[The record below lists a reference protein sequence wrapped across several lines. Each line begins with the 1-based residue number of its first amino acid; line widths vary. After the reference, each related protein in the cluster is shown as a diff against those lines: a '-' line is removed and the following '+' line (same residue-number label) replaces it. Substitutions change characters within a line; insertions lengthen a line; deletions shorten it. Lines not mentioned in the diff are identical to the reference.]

1 MPPYANM
8 VMTSEPQN
16 AEDRRTCHVCHQT
29 KALSEFSLKNGR
41 PRRVCKLCRITR
53 TVRQRE
59 EDHRKRTERCFLALG
74 REIRRGRGNHAR
86 AAELL
91 DQLQLLCGGN
101 LKMVAEQWGE
111 FLAETAEKR
120 PGTSRA
126 LKGLITVAEVLW
138 LAQQADRD
146 NVASQ
151 AAGRKHKAGPA
162 RASGE
167 SPDFSAW
174 TDKQLE
180 EAIEQYERGTDQE
193 R

>member
-1 MPPYANM
+1 MGDR
-8 VMTSEPQN
+8 
-16 AEDRRTCHVCHQT
+16 EDGQEKQRCRICGQ
-29 KALSEFSLKNGR
+29 LKPISQYGMHNGR
-41 PRRVCKLCRITR
+41 LRRECWTCRS
-53 TVRQRE
+53 VRRFRRE
-59 EDHRKRTERCFLALG
+59 EDEREQQVKRCFLALG
-74 REIRRGRGNHAR
+74 REIRRGRGNHKR

-91 DQLQLLCGGN
+91 DQLQRLCGGN
-101 LKMVAEQWGE
+101 LKLVAEQWGE

-162 RASGE
+162 RRSDKP
-167 SPDFSAW
+167 PDFSAW
-174 TDKQLE
+174 TDEQLE
-180 EAIEQYERGTDQE
+180 DAIRERQTPKC
-193 R
+193 